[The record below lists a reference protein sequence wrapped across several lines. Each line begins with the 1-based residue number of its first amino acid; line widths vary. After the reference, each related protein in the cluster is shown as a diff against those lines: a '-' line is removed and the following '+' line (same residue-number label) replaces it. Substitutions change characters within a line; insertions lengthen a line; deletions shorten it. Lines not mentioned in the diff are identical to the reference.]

1 MQEQQLQKQL
11 ALKEKEL
18 NSKQNSKQTTSTSTT
33 ATTTADKTIKSRTVS
48 TSKNSTDDISVH
60 YIILDGLTSSWR
72 EFLALHELSTK
83 VQLAPH
89 ILNPTPRAVPSGIM
103 TPNGRDV
110 SVHDNDWY
118 VLSALYCTH
127 DIHST

>member
-1 MQEQQLQKQL
+1 MQKQL

-18 NSKQNSKQTTSTSTT
+18 NSKQNSKQTTTTSST
-33 ATTTADKTIKSRTVS
+33 ATTTTTDKTIKSRTVS

-118 VLSALYCTH
+118 VLSRLDCTS
-127 DIHST
+127 DI

>member
-1 MQEQQLQKQL
+1 MQKQL

-18 NSKQNSKQTTSTSTT
+18 NSKQNSKQTTTTSST
-33 ATTTADKTIKSRTVS
+33 ATTTTTTDKKIKSRTVS

-118 VLSALYCTH
+118 VLSRLDCTH
-127 DIHST
+127 NILCII